1 MVVVPQTLRWP
12 TGGSTG
18 CRVEGACLVQPGLE
32 RLVWHVP
39 PIILLE
45 AGVLLGLFERLAMRL
60 GGQSRVFQLL
70 FTDDLKMVGQA
81 ASADNYHGL
90 LEICG
95 LLHRLI
101 GYCKFEVELSERRTD
116 CAVGGRSPAERGA
129 GAHRSFSVLAWMK
142 PLQRDGPHL
151 S

>member
-1 MVVVPQTLRWP
+1 M
-12 TGGSTG
+12 
-18 CRVEGACLVQPGLE
+18 VQPGLE
-32 RLVWHVP
+32 RLVWHVA

-70 FTDDLKMVGQA
+70 FTDDLKMVG
-81 ASADNYHGL
+81 
-90 LEICG
+90 
-95 LLHRLI
+95 RLQVQTVIMVCLKFVSFFI

-151 S
+151 F

>member
-1 MVVVPQTLRWP
+1 MPS
-12 TGGSTG
+12 GGT
-18 CRVEGACLVQPGLE
+18 CLVQQGLE

-81 ASADNYHGL
+81 ASADNYHVCL
-90 LEICG
+90 NLW
-95 LLHRLI
+95 LLH
-101 GYCKFEVELSERRTD
+101 G
-116 CAVGGRSPAERGA
+116 
-129 GAHRSFSVLAWMK
+129 
-142 PLQRDGPHL
+142 PL
-151 S
+151 